1 MGRRR
6 RRKVTPV
13 KVRRSI
19 PKVFRCPK
27 CDNES
32 LVATETGTGE
42 NGEKEFVLKCG
53 VCGFTQKVTV
63 NKNQQ
68 AVDAYNKLVDIIT
81 GLARSI

>member
-6 RRKVTPV
+6 RRKITPV
-13 KVRRSI
+13 KVRRGI

-32 LVATETGTGE
+32 MVATLVEQRE
-42 NGEKEFVLKCG
+42 NGDKEFVLKCG
-53 VCGFTQKVTV
+53 VCGFTQTVVV

-68 AVDAYNKLVDIIT
+68 AVDAYNKLVDIIA
-81 GLARSI
+81 GLAR